1 MTAPNG
7 TGIINRGT
15 TYANGDQVTAANLNA
30 LSDNAEFNTNAI
42 DDSTIGLDG
51 TGQLFVKDDG
61 ITSSKIINN
70 AITFAKL
77 QQVADDTILG
87 NVAGAGQSPTALVGS
102 QVVTAM
108 GTALANPS
116 SISGTINTVTLSNGL
131 IVKFGSVAA
140 TSTETTIDFSSESSD
155 FPNAIFTAS
164 LTGLLASGST
174 AQITMKSLS
183 TAEVVAS
190 HGSAL
195 TNIHYIAIGY

>member
-61 ITSSKIINN
+61 ITSSKIIDGAVTFSKYQPVANN
-70 AITFAKL
+70 
-77 QQVADDTILG
+77 TIIG
-87 NVAGAGQSPTALVGS
+87 NIAGAGTAPTALVGS
-102 QVVTAM
+102 SVVTAM

-131 IVKFGSVAA
+131 IIKFGAVSA
-140 TSTETTIDFSSESSD
+140 TSTETTIDFSAESSD

-164 LTGLLASGST
+164 VTGLLASGAT

-183 TAEVVAS
+183 TAEVVVS